1 MALNITLDT
10 PKILRTIIESISS
23 NLTEGIYFEFT
34 ESGLQI
40 LISIAGSVWAVEAK
54 IDKDK
59 FSRYELK
66 DNVVV
71 QLRLKEVSDFIKTAS
86 ANETLHLSLEDGV
99 GRIKLTL
106 SKENTERTIT
116 LGLLAVE
123 ESYRFKNLANF
134 TQRYKGSFTIS
145 SSLYQEA
152 IKTVALGGS
161 HISVSMTKDGIRF
174 DSKGI
179 TKNAEVTI
187 ARDNEEIQNFK
198 YDDESDQIISH
209 FGIEYLMNLTK
220 FSKISDAMLICL
232 GTTAPILC
240 IFGSEEIDH
249 VAVAIAPRNE

>member
-10 PKILRTIIESISS
+10 PKILKTIIESISS

-34 ESGLQI
+34 QSGLQI

-59 FSRYELK
+59 FSTYEVE
-66 DNVVV
+66 DNVVL
-71 QLRLKEVSDFIKTAS
+71 QLRLKEISDFLKTTT
-86 ANETLHLSLEDGV
+86 ANESLHISLKDGDGKV
-99 GRIKLTL
+99 KLTL
-106 SKENTERTIT
+106 SKEKTERTIT
-116 LGLLAVE
+116 LGLLAVDD
-123 ESYRFKNLANF
+123 SYRFKNLARF
-134 TQRYKGSFTIS
+134 TEKYKGSFTIS
-145 SSLYQEA
+145 TNLYQEA

-161 HISVSMTKDGIRF
+161 HITVSMTKDGIQF
-174 DSKGI
+174 VSKGI
-179 TKNAEVTI
+179 TKNAEVNI
-187 ARDNEEIQNFK
+187 AKDNEEVQNFK
-198 YDDESDQIISH
+198 YAEESEQIVSH

-220 FSKISDAMLICL
+220 FSKIGDAMLICL